1 MSALGHDLRQARRSG
16 SHMLT
21 AGRQGH
27 QPRAT
32 AQGTFRTQQ
41 GGAGKTSIAPN
52 QQQVAELT
60 LVGIAKSP
68 IQMWQMAR
76 SQQLNVR

>member
-1 MSALGHDLRQARRSG
+1 
-16 SHMLT
+16 MLT

-52 QQQVAELT
+52 QQQVPELA
-60 LVGIAKSP
+60 LVGIAKSS